1 MENRR
6 KRWYDL
12 FGLLPRNLGRLLLW
26 FSLIPIA
33 FIIVLLVYAWRADQY
48 ELDEVLAPLE
58 NCAAYDRNGQWI
70 GTLTDHDRVYVARN
84 ELPDNLVNAFVARED
99 EDFFEHGGIVY
110 SSIIRSICRNLTTLS
125 YAQGASTI
133 TMQLAR
139 NCYELGGKTLDRK
152 VLEMAVA
159 RRIEGKYSKDEILT
173 AYLNRI
179 YFGQQCYG
187 IAQAADLYFGKKV
200 ADLTLAECATL
211 AGLVRGP
218 SIYNPVYSPEAAA
231 KVRNATLERMFECE
245 FITQEQL
252 WQALREPMA
261 VAGKREARPG
271 SYPVLVVSRELG
283 DLDCCDEQE
292 GTSSIFVMTT
302 LDLEFQR
309 MVEDVSEP
317 MLVALESSSVWAGLP
332 KRVDNQL
339 NRCVQAAILCV
350 DSRKGDLL
358 AVTGGR
364 SAQDGLD
371 RWQSK
376 VMPGDLFTPIVNLCA
391 VDQRRTVIRSNPEV
405 TGRGV
410 GFNTVIETAQKAGY
424 KGELPRS
431 SDLYTGRFSVPLSH
445 AVNALY
451 LIGNDGFN
459 VSISSVR
466 QVGTTKKNLVMV
478 NAPSPEESR
487 REILP
492 RESATWWRPFLPS
505 ATTNGPGKPSSM
517 SGFLEI
523 RGIFPP
529 SWGVISR
536 FLPGWALIL
545 RRPPSMKKKGFPR
558 RWQKPVPLWP
568 GRCMT
573 VRRKVAE
580 KLSGNAGSGKMLQNR
595 APNEVQFSISRSI
608 MRHSLEMTTAIQ
620 AAKSAGAFLKKHF
633 YEQKKVD
640 EASQND
646 IKLELDKLSQKLI
659 TEEILSVFPN
669 HAVLG
674 EEGYTGD
681 RNSEYEWIVD
691 PIDGT
696 VNYFYTIP
704 WFCVSI
710 ALRRRGEV
718 VLGVIYDP
726 MMDEC
731 WHVEKGGI
739 PYMNDHPMHCSRRE
753 RMAEAVVLVGHG
765 KTDGSKEK
773 GIERFAR
780 IAWQVR
786 KVRNNGSAALA
797 LAYIACGRFDAY
809 VESVISIWDVAVG
822 VLLVEA
828 AGGKVVLEPKED
840 NPEQFAIV
848 AWNGRIPIMEALGE

>member
-84 ELPDNLVNAFVARED
+84 ELPDNLVNAFIARED

-200 ADLTLAECATL
+200 ADLTLAE
-211 AGLVRGP
+211 
-218 SIYNPVYSPEAAA
+218 
-231 KVRNATLERMFECE
+231 
-245 FITQEQL
+245 QL

-317 MLVALESSSVWAGLP
+317 MLAALESSSVWAGLP

-350 DSRKGDLL
+350 DSRKGELL

-371 RWQSK
+371 RWQSR

-451 LIGNDGFN
+451 LIGNDGLN

-492 RESATWWRPFLPS
+492 RESAHLVASLPPFRYDER
-505 ATTNGPGKPSSM
+505 TRKTFVNVK
-517 SGFLEI
+517 
-523 RGIFPP
+523 
-529 SWGVISR
+529 
-536 FLPGWALIL
+536 LPGNTGHFSAVMGRYFTVFAWVGFDSPEAAVYE
-545 RRPPSMKKKGFPR
+545 KKG
-558 RWQKPVPLWP
+558 V
-568 GRCMT
+568 
-573 VRRKVAE
+573 
-580 KLSGNAGSGKMLQNR
+580 
-595 APNEVQFSISRSI
+595 
-608 MRHSLEMTTAIQ
+608 
-620 AAKSAGAFLKKHF
+620 
-633 YEQKKVD
+633 
-640 EASQND
+640 
-646 IKLELDKLSQKLI
+646 
-659 TEEILSVFPN
+659 
-669 HAVLG
+669 
-674 EEGYTGD
+674 
-681 RNSEYEWIVD
+681 
-691 PIDGT
+691 
-696 VNYFYTIP
+696 
-704 WFCVSI
+704 
-710 ALRRRGEV
+710 
-718 VLGVIYDP
+718 
-726 MMDEC
+726 
-731 WHVEKGGI
+731 
-739 PYMNDHPMHCSRRE
+739 
-753 RMAEAVVLVGHG
+753 
-765 KTDGSKEK
+765 
-773 GIERFAR
+773 
-780 IAWQVR
+780 
-786 KVRNNGSAALA
+786 SAALA
-797 LAYIACGRFDAY
+797 KTCSSLAGEVYDRAEEGRRK
-809 VESVISIWDVAVG
+809 AVR
-822 VLLVEA
+822 ERRERENA
-828 AGGKVVLEPKED
+828 A
-840 NPEQFAIV
+840 EQ
-848 AWNGRIPIMEALGE
+848 GPQ

>member
-1 MENRR
+1 
-6 KRWYDL
+6 
-12 FGLLPRNLGRLLLW
+12 
-26 FSLIPIA
+26 
-33 FIIVLLVYAWRADQY
+33 
-48 ELDEVLAPLE
+48 
-58 NCAAYDRNGQWI
+58 
-70 GTLTDHDRVYVARN
+70 
-84 ELPDNLVNAFVARED
+84 
-99 EDFFEHGGIVY
+99 
-110 SSIIRSICRNLTTLS
+110 
-125 YAQGASTI
+125 
-133 TMQLAR
+133 
-139 NCYELGGKTLDRK
+139 
-152 VLEMAVA
+152 
-159 RRIEGKYSKDEILT
+159 
-173 AYLNRI
+173 
-179 YFGQQCYG
+179 
-187 IAQAADLYFGKKV
+187 
-200 ADLTLAECATL
+200 
-211 AGLVRGP
+211 
-218 SIYNPVYSPEAAA
+218 
-231 KVRNATLERMFECE
+231 
-245 FITQEQL
+245 
-252 WQALREPMA
+252 
-261 VAGKREARPG
+261 
-271 SYPVLVVSRELG
+271 
-283 DLDCCDEQE
+283 
-292 GTSSIFVMTT
+292 MTT
-302 LDLEFQR
+302 LDLGFQR

-317 MLVALESSSVWAGLP
+317 MLAALESSSVWAGLP

-350 DSRKGDLL
+350 DSRKGELL

-371 RWQSK
+371 RWQSR

-451 LIGNDGFN
+451 LIGNDGLN

-492 RESATWWRPFLPS
+492 RESAHLVASLPPFRYDER
-505 ATTNGPGKPSSM
+505 TRKTFVNVK
-517 SGFLEI
+517 
-523 RGIFPP
+523 
-529 SWGVISR
+529 
-536 FLPGWALIL
+536 LPGNTGHFSAVMGRYFTVFAWVGFDSPEAAVYE
-545 RRPPSMKKKGFPR
+545 KKGVSAALA
-558 RWQKPVPLWP
+558 KTCSSWP

-573 VRRKVAE
+573 VRRKAAE
-580 KLSGNAGSGKMLQNR
+580 KLSGNAGSGKMLQSR

-681 RNSEYEWIVD
+681 RNSECEWIVD

-710 ALRRRGEV
+710 ALRRRGKW
-718 VLGVIYDP
+718 
-726 MMDEC
+726 C
-731 WHVEKGGI
+731 W
-739 PYMNDHPMHCSRRE
+739 
-753 RMAEAVVLVGHG
+753 A
-765 KTDGSKEK
+765 
-773 GIERFAR
+773 
-780 IAWQVR
+780 
-786 KVRNNGSAALA
+786 
-797 LAYIACGRFDAY
+797 
-809 VESVISIWDVAVG
+809 
-822 VLLVEA
+822 
-828 AGGKVVLEPKED
+828 
-840 NPEQFAIV
+840 
-848 AWNGRIPIMEALGE
+848 

>member
-33 FIIVLLVYAWRADQY
+33 FIIVLLVYAWRANQY

-84 ELPDNLVNAFVARED
+84 ELPDNLVNAFIARED

-317 MLVALESSSVWAGLP
+317 MLAALESSSVWAGLP

-350 DSRKGDLL
+350 DSRKGELL

-371 RWQSK
+371 RWQSR

-451 LIGNDGFN
+451 LIGNDGLN

-492 RESATWWRPFLPS
+492 RESAHLVASLPPFRYDER
-505 ATTNGPGKPSSM
+505 TRKTFVNVK
-517 SGFLEI
+517 
-523 RGIFPP
+523 
-529 SWGVISR
+529 
-536 FLPGWALIL
+536 LPGNTGHFSAVMGRYFTVFAWVGFDSPEAAVYE
-545 RRPPSMKKKGFPR
+545 KKG
-558 RWQKPVPLWP
+558 V
-568 GRCMT
+568 
-573 VRRKVAE
+573 
-580 KLSGNAGSGKMLQNR
+580 
-595 APNEVQFSISRSI
+595 
-608 MRHSLEMTTAIQ
+608 
-620 AAKSAGAFLKKHF
+620 
-633 YEQKKVD
+633 
-640 EASQND
+640 
-646 IKLELDKLSQKLI
+646 
-659 TEEILSVFPN
+659 
-669 HAVLG
+669 
-674 EEGYTGD
+674 
-681 RNSEYEWIVD
+681 
-691 PIDGT
+691 
-696 VNYFYTIP
+696 
-704 WFCVSI
+704 
-710 ALRRRGEV
+710 
-718 VLGVIYDP
+718 
-726 MMDEC
+726 
-731 WHVEKGGI
+731 
-739 PYMNDHPMHCSRRE
+739 
-753 RMAEAVVLVGHG
+753 
-765 KTDGSKEK
+765 
-773 GIERFAR
+773 
-780 IAWQVR
+780 
-786 KVRNNGSAALA
+786 SAALA
-797 LAYIACGRFDAY
+797 KTCSSLAGEVYDRAEEGRRK
-809 VESVISIWDVAVG
+809 AVR
-822 VLLVEA
+822 ERRERENA
-828 AGGKVVLEPKED
+828 A
-840 NPEQFAIV
+840 EQ
-848 AWNGRIPIMEALGE
+848 GPQ